1 MEEVPGKFSGGY
13 SEGLPAD
20 MGGRLSVWRCSEG
33 IWMLLETVN
42 VAVQCGRSSVNKTVS
57 G

>member
-20 MGGRLSVWRCSEG
+20 TGGRLSVWRCSEG

-42 VAVQCGRSSVNKTVS
+42 VAVP
-57 G
+57 